1 MLHSRILP
9 FPRLQGGSLREAAR
23 FCSVSCLWTSW
34 LCRAEAGCRC
44 GCRQQV
50 GCAGSSSQAAWRR
63 VTRYFA
69 PGFRVTPVVTHFLH
83 PLKYVLDGN
92 GSAEAEAASA
102 RAAWEMLTAIFH
114 SIFGTEWAIR

>member
-1 MLHSRILP
+1 MLRSRILP
-9 FPRLQGGSLREAAR
+9 FPRLRGGNLREAAR
-23 FCSVSCLWTSW
+23 FCSVSCLWTSRP
-34 LCRAEAGCRC
+34 CRAEAGCR
-44 GCRQQV
+44 QAV
-50 GCAGSSSQAAWRR
+50 GRAGSSSQAAWGR

-69 PGFRVTPVVTHFLH
+69 PGFRVTPVVTHFPH

-102 RAAWEMLTAIFH
+102 RAAREMLTAIFH